1 MSRMIEFKPCRK
13 CSKPGVGPAPGYYYE
28 KVSEGA
34 QVAEG
39 SKSGSNANPYNN
51 PTIEHGLGVK
61 PTNIIIYYKDKSYQT
76 AGYANYKNGASEGYY
91 VNAIY
96 DDTGSVTISDVTE
109 TSFKLS
115 GGDIHGNRG
124 LYLYWIAIA
133 E

>member
-1 MSRMIEFKPCRK
+1 MGFHRK
-13 CSKPGVGPAPGYYYE
+13 AEP
-28 KVSEGA
+28 GA

-39 SKSGSNANPYNN
+39 SKSGSTANPHNN

-91 VNAIY
+91 ANANNNR
-96 DDTGSVTISDVTE
+96 TGSVTISDVTE

-115 GGDIHGNRG
+115 GGNIYSGTG